1 MCERYNMQDHQQ
13 WNIVIDKTDISHAD
27 IEISDIAALEED
39 QILLK
44 IEGFAL
50 TANNISYA
58 GAGEMMGYWQ
68 FFPTEDSSMGIVPV
82 WGYAQIVES
91 AHLEYEV
98 GMRFYGFFPM
108 GSHLIVTPDDGDP
121 SAGFMDMADHRAALA
136 PIYNHY
142 RRISD
147 DNMDDMEALRAIVQP
162 LFMTSF
168 LIEHQFRSEHWFDAQ
183 NIVISSASSKTA
195 MALAYMVRNESPEI
209 RRIGLTS
216 PANLDFTMESGL
228 YDEIISYDDAFGEHG
243 LDADEMMVSVDFAGN
258 AGLLRDI
265 HDHLGDNLKF
275 SSLIGATHVGE
286 QGGLKNISGVKPV
299 FFFAPA
305 AAQEYIRNLGQ
316 AEFDSQA
323 GRALYGF
330 LDFIAGQLDV
340 RSIEGAMSVKMA
352 YEQLYRGEVSASE
365 GLYANI

>member
-1 MCERYNMQDHQQ
+1 MEDYEQ
-13 WNIVIDKTDISHAD
+13 WNVVIDKKDISKAQ
-27 IEISDIAALEED
+27 IEISDLPELEED
-39 QILLK
+39 QLLLK
-44 IEGFAL
+44 IEGYAL

-58 GAGEMMGYWQ
+58 GAGDMMGYWN
-68 FFPTEDSSMGIVPV
+68 FFPAQDSSMGIVPV

-91 AHLEYEV
+91 ANLDFEV

-108 GSHLIVTPDDGDP
+108 GSHLVVTPNEGET
-121 SAGFMDMADHRAALA
+121 SAGFMDVSDHRAELA

-142 RRISD
+142 RKLSD
-147 DNMDDMEALRAIVQP
+147 DSIDDMEALRAIVQP

-168 LIEHQFRSEHWFDAQ
+168 LIEHQFRGEQWFEAQ
-183 NIVISSASSKTA
+183 NVVISSASSKTA
-195 MALAYMVRNESPEI
+195 MALAYMAKNESPEI

-216 PANLDFTMESGL
+216 AGNLDFTIESGL
-228 YDEIISYDDAFGEHG
+228 YDEVMTYDDAFGEHG
-243 LDADEMMVSVDFAGN
+243 LDAEELMVSVDFAGN
-258 AGLLRDI
+258 AKLLSDI
-265 HDHLGDNLKF
+265 HDHMGDNLKF

-286 QGGLKNISGVKPV
+286 QRAVDNISGVKPV

-330 LDFIAGQLDV
+330 LDYISGQLDV
-340 RSIEGAMSVKMA
+340 RTIGGAQAVQEA
-352 YEQLYRGEVSASE
+352 YLQLLGGKVSASE
-365 GLYANI
+365 GLYAVI